1 MQHGKS
7 LNHCLSED
15 SSGDSTEIKDLVQ
28 TSVCITQHKWSSQVD
43 LYLLIYF
50 ILFFSLFFK
59 KNFTK
64 YFNNGLH
71 KNFVWPWKYIVHV
84 SSHFFFFFLHRVGNF
99 LPYKK

>member
-15 SSGDSTEIKDLVQ
+15 SSGDSTERKDLVQ

-50 ILFFSLFFK
+50 ILFFLYFLKKFLLNISIIACTKILF
-59 KNFTK
+59 
-64 YFNNGLH
+64 GLG
-71 KNFVWPWKYIVHV
+71 NILFMFLPI
-84 SSHFFFFFLHRVGNF
+84 FFFFFT
-99 LPYKK
+99 